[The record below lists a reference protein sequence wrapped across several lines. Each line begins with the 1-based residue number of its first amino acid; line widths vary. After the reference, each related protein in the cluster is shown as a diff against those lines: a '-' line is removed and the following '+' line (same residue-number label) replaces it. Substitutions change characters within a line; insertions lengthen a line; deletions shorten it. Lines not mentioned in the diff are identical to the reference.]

1 MIILWSKILAT
12 NLVFSFV
19 YFILIKM
26 SILDINKM
34 NKKSKII
41 VGLFAVTNFL
51 VYVIGAIGLIWS

>member
-19 YFILIKM
+19 YFILVRTSILEISKM
-26 SILDINKM
+26 SR
-34 NKKSKII
+34 KSKIV
-41 VGLFAVTNFL
+41 VGFFAVTNFL

>member
-19 YFILIKM
+19 YFILVRTSILEISKM
-26 SILDINKM
+26 SR
-34 NKKSKII
+34 KSKIV